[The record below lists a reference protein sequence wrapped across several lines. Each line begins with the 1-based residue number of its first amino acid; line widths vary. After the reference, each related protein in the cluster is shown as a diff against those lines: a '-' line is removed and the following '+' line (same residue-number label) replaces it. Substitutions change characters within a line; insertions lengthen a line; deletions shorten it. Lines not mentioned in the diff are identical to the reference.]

1 MSLIGWRVWCCIDD
15 LISSVYKSESRVRG
29 SRLSGGP
36 VMQGKEGRCSHIITF
51 TVNMRGVPC
60 VVALVVNEE
69 G

>member
-1 MSLIGWRVWCCIDD
+1 
-15 LISSVYKSESRVRG
+15 
-29 SRLSGGP
+29 
-36 VMQGKEGRCSHIITF
+36 MQGKEGRCSHIITF